1 MTSLFLIFNHT
12 LTPEQEADAHTSL
25 GVGAIVNLPPH
36 LKELWGAIPPDADS
50 IASVTQPVT
59 DWLAANASPGDYVLV
74 QGDFGAVR
82 LVVQWAFEHE
92 LVPVYS
98 TTQRIA
104 HEEPQPDG
112 SIRTFHTFQHRIF
125 RKYGV

>member
-1 MTSLFLIFNHT
+1 MTALFLIFNHT
-12 LTPEQEADAHTSL
+12 LTPEQEADARASL
-25 GVGAIVNLPPH
+25 GVGSIVDLPPQ
-36 LKELWGAIPPDADS
+36 LKSLWGAIPPAEES
-50 IASVTQPVT
+50 IASVVRPVT
-59 DWLAANASPGDYVLV
+59 RWLAQEASPGDYVLV
-74 QGDFGAVR
+74 QGDFGAVH
-82 LVVQWAFEHE
+82 LVVQWAFKHE

-112 SIRTFHTFQHRIF
+112 SIRTFHSFQHRIF